1 MPSFSNTCG
10 RIALAILI
18 AATAWSAQ
26 AQGQWP
32 SKALRLVV
40 PFPPGTP
47 SDILMRAISPDL
59 QRDLGQAVIVENK
72 PGATGNIGMQDVVN
86 STDGHSVLVGVD
98 TMLTI
103 NPHIYKKMNFKPLE
117 SLAPV
122 TQLASFNQML
132 VCHPGIPARNVQ
144 EFVDLSRKQALSYA
158 SGGAGSPGHLT
169 MEMLAAATKV
179 GMTHVPYK
187 GPGQA
192 VQDMMGGL
200 VPCAFLTTAVVGPYV
215 TDGRLKALA
224 VSGSKRLAAFPQV
237 PTVVE
242 SGVPGFDATFSEMVA
257 VPKSW
262 SADRIQKLHL
272 SITKALAKPDI
283 RQKQVSLGLDPL
295 GNSSDE
301 ARQRLLGENTRWG
314 AVVSRIDLQV
324 D

>member
-1 MPSFSNTCG
+1 MTSFLSTWG
-10 RIALAILI
+10 RIALAMLM
-18 AATAWSAQ
+18 AVTACGVQ
-26 AQGQWP
+26 AQSQWP
-32 SKALRLVV
+32 GKALRLVV

-72 PGATGNIGMQDVVN
+72 AGATGNIGMQDVVG

-117 SLAPV
+117 SLTPV
-122 TQLASFNQML
+122 TLMASFNQML
-132 VCHPGIPARNVQ
+132 VCHPGVPARNVQ
-144 EFVDLSRKQALSYA
+144 EFVDLGRKQALSYA

-169 MEMLAAATKV
+169 MEMLLAAAKV

-224 VSGSKRLAAFPQV
+224 VSGSKRLSAFPQV
-237 PTVVE
+237 PTVAE
-242 SGVPGFDATFSEMVA
+242 SGVSGFDATFSEMVA

-262 SADRIQKLHL
+262 PAERIQKLQL
-272 SITKALAKPDI
+272 SITKAISKADI

-301 ARQRLLGENTRWG
+301 ARQRLVGENARWG
-314 AVVSRIDLQV
+314 AVVSRIGLQV

>member
-1 MPSFSNTCG
+1 MTSFSNTW
-10 RIALAILI
+10 RRMVLAMLI
-18 AATAWSAQ
+18 AATAWSVQ
-26 AQGQWP
+26 AQGTWP
-32 SKALRLVV
+32 SKPLRLVV

-72 PGATGNIGMQDVVN
+72 PGATGNIGMQDVVG

-103 NPHIYKKMNFKPLE
+103 NPHIYKKMSFKPME
-117 SLAPV
+117 SLMPV

-132 VCHPGIPARNVQ
+132 VCHPGVPARNVQ
-144 EFVDLSRKQALSYA
+144 EFIDLSRKQPLSYA

-169 MEMLAAATKV
+169 MEMLLATTKV

-215 TDGRLKALA
+215 NDGRLKALA
-224 VSGSKRLAAFPQV
+224 VSGSKRLSAFPQV
-237 PTVVE
+237 PTVAE
-242 SGVPGFDATFSEMVA
+242 SGISGFDATFTEMVA

-262 SADRIQKLHL
+262 SLDRIRKLQQ
-272 SITKALAKPDI
+272 SITKALSKADI

-301 ARQRLLGENTRWG
+301 ARQRIAGEYTRWG
-314 AVVSRIDLQV
+314 AVVSRINLQV